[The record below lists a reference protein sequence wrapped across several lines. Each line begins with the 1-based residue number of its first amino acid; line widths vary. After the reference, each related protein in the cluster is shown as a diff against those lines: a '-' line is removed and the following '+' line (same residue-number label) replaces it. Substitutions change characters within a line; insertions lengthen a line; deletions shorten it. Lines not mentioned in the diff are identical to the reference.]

1 MALANHKPKTVGH
14 LEACGLLML
23 VSAWGW
29 IGGAFSQPDFT
40 IALQIVITAVHY
52 LPIGILLALGILLFV
67 PQPPASVRKWVTGV
81 ALLSAVALAI
91 IIPLGISNPNPNS
104 FGPHNFADYFPVA
117 LLAIGIGTWLLSQ
130 LRRLSSSPIGR
141 PAASTKEVHP

>member
-1 MALANHKPKTVGH
+1 
-14 LEACGLLML
+14 ML

-29 IGGAFSQPDFT
+29 TGGAFSQPDVT

-52 LPIGILLALGILLFV
+52 LPVGILVALGALLFV
-67 PQPPASVRKWVTGV
+67 PEPPPSLRKWVTGV

-91 IIPLGISNPNPNS
+91 IIPLGVSNPNPNS

-130 LRRLSSSPIGR
+130 LRRRPSSRIGR
-141 PAASTKEVHP
+141 PAASTQEVRR